1 MLTKT
6 KLENYT
12 NCLNIP
18 LNIERYKRALF
29 IIINNDNTKKLQVC
43 FTKAD
48 GSTRYLIGDIKNRIK
63 YLDKDSGTFVYSK
76 NNSMLGL
83 RKNLKQNNI
92 LQVFDQEKNAYRCI
106 KIEKIKYIRK
116 HKTRYQIKEYTDF
129 GETFYIITK
138 L

>member
-6 KLENYT
+6 NIKNYI
-12 NCLNIP
+12 NCLNVP

-29 IIINNDNTKKLQVC
+29 VIINNDNTKKLEVC

-48 GSTRYLIGDIKNRIK
+48 GSDRYLIGDIKNRIK
-63 YLDKDSGTFVYSK
+63 YLDKENGTFVYSK
-76 NNSMLGL
+76 RDSMLGL

-106 KIEKIKYIRK
+106 KIEKIKYIKK
-116 HKTRYQIKEYTDF
+116 HKTRYEVKEYTKF